1 MLGPFIFH
9 QSARFITKGIVRSG
23 MEGVD
28 FMIITEKEF
37 DMILEM
43 STTHVK
49 RLHIT
54 SHVQYADFT
63 V

>member
-1 MLGPFIFH
+1 
-9 QSARFITKGIVRSG
+9 

-54 SHVQYADFT
+54 SHVHYADFT